1 MAPSSVA
8 IDTMQRLVDQVQAL
22 SSVAETLTLRLLEL
36 EERLQRQER
45 AIAEPVAL
53 DLGAL
58 AERRLAESEQRLQ
71 GLEQMLASLPLPP
84 GPALVALSTPA
95 DANHSGDAPIGP
107 EAAHPAAAAGAE
119 DPDVMD
125 PEAIDPVADEPGDVA
140 PGPKPAASIGA
151 ETATAAAESAED
163 EGWQVDADWDDLDR
177 LTA

>member
-58 AERRLAESEQRLQ
+58 AERRLAESELRLQ
-71 GLEQMLASLPLPP
+71 GLEQMLAALPLAP
-84 GPALVALSTPA
+84 GPELVALPDPA
-95 DANHSGDAPIGP
+95 DAHTRSDDPIEA
-107 EAAHPAAAAGAE
+107 EAAAVAESSGGVQRDGIDPAAT
-119 DPDVMD
+119 
-125 PEAIDPVADEPGDVA
+125 DEP
-140 PGPKPAASIGA
+140 
-151 ETATAAAESAED
+151 SAGED
-163 EGWQVDADWDDLDR
+163 EGWQVEADWDDLER